1 VRRFPAIFGVQWK
14 IVFIVLGLLAVAFIL
29 AGVLVSFVHL
39 DFVISATIA
48 VLLCTAIGYYLSG
61 RLVRPIEH
69 IVEMTDMMVGG
80 DFTGEIYVRSR
91 DELGWLAENYN
102 ELSARLSENF
112 SEIMTEKQKLETL
125 LKQMADGMVAVNRS
139 GRIISANDA
148 ARKMLQM
155 SADDVTYKHYDDI
168 ILRFTDELTTAK
180 IRAKL
185 ASGEHSGR
193 FSYGGRT
200 FEIRF
205 DYFHDASAAEDG
217 LVILLQDVTERLKID
232 NMQTDFV
239 ANVSHELKTPLT
251 SIKGYAETL
260 LAGGMS
266 DSETA
271 YEFLSIINS
280 ETDRMNRLVKD
291 ILQMSRLDTGRQK
304 WDIRRSDIVSLVS
317 TAVKKMNVQAERKD
331 QLLRAPFDPTDR
343 IFVEMDRDK
352 IEQVIMNIISNSIK
366 YTKEQGRIDVDIS
379 KYGSEVRIVV
389 MDNGIG
395 IPEKDLSRVFERF
408 FMVNKARSGQS
419 VGTGLG
425 LSISKHIIEEHGGS
439 IEIESIFGKGTRVSV
454 YLPYAT
460 GGQSAGASIKND
472 EKEEI

>member
-1 VRRFPAIFGVQWK
+1 VRRFPAIFGIQWK
-14 IVFIVLGLLAVAFIL
+14 IVFIVLGLLAAAFIL
-29 AGVLVSFVHL
+29 VGVLVSFVHL
-39 DFVISATIA
+39 DFVIAAAGA
-48 VLLCTAIGYYLSG
+48 VVLCTAVGYYLSS
-61 RLVRPIEH
+61 RIVQPIEH
-69 IVEMTDMMVGG
+69 IVEMTDMMLDG

-102 ELSARLSENF
+102 ELSARLRENF
-112 SEIMTEKQKLETL
+112 SEIMTEKQKLETI

-168 ILRFTDELTTAK
+168 ILRFTGELTTAK

-185 ASGEHSGR
+185 AAHEHSGR

-205 DYFHDASAAEDG
+205 DYFHDGSSADDG

-266 DSETA
+266 DTETA
-271 YEFLSIINS
+271 HEFLSIINS
-280 ETDRMNRLVKD
+280 ETDRMNRLVRD

-304 WDIRRSDIVSLVS
+304 WDMRRSDIVSLVA
-317 TAVKKMNVQAERKD
+317 TAVKKMDVQSKRKE
-331 QLLRAPFDPTDR
+331 QLLRATFDPAER

-366 YTKEQGRIDVDIS
+366 YTNEHGRIEVDVRTEGAD
-379 KYGSEVRIVV
+379 VRITV

-395 IPEKDLSRVFERF
+395 IPEKELPRVFERF
-408 FMVNKARSGQS
+408 FMINKARSGQS

-425 LSISKHIIEEHGGS
+425 LSISKHIVEEHGGS
-439 IEIESIFGKGTRVSV
+439 IEIESILGKGTRVSIYV
-454 YLPYAT
+454 PRLVT
-460 GGQSAGASIKND
+460 KSQSTQ
-472 EKEEI
+472 

>member
-1 VRRFPAIFGVQWK
+1 VRRFPAIFGFRWK
-14 IVFIVLGLLAVAFIL
+14 IVFLTLSLLTLAFIIT
-29 AGVLVSFVHL
+29 GVLVLKLHL
-39 DFVISATIA
+39 DFVIAAVLS
-48 VLLCTAIGYYLSG
+48 VLLCTAVGYYVGG
-61 RLVRPIEH
+61 RLTRPIEH
-69 IVEMTDMMVGG
+69 IAEMTDMMAHG
-80 DFTGEIYVRSR
+80 DFTGEIYIRSH

-112 SEIMTEKQKLETL
+112 SEITTEKQKLETL

-148 ARKMLQM
+148 ARKMLRM
-155 SADDVTYKHYDDI
+155 SDDDVTYKHYDDI
-168 ILRFTDELTTAK
+168 ILRFTDELTAAK

-185 ASGEHSGR
+185 SVGEHSGR

-200 FEIRF
+200 LETRF
-205 DYFHDASAAEDG
+205 DYFHDAYDSEDG

-266 DSETA
+266 DPETA
-271 YEFLSIINS
+271 REFLSIINS
-280 ETDRMNRLVKD
+280 ETDRMNRLVRD

-304 WDIRRSDIVSLVS
+304 WDMRRSDIVSLVH
-317 TAVKKMNVQAERKD
+317 TAVKKMRVQAERKN
-331 QLLRAPFDPTDR
+331 QFLNPRFDPTER

-352 IEQVIMNIISNSIK
+352 IEQVLMNIISNSVK
-366 YTKEQGRIDVDIS
+366 YTKEQGRIDVS
-379 KYGSEVRIVV
+379 VQTAGSEVRITV

-395 IPEKDLSRVFERF
+395 IPEKDLPRVFERF

-439 IEIESIFGKGTRVSV
+439 IEIESIFGTGTRVTV
-454 YLPYAT
+454 YLPRLVTRPSVQDVA
-460 GGQSAGASIKND
+460 Q
-472 EKEEI
+472 